1 MIIKP
6 LIQLRQT
13 VETTL
18 RGMTNISKPF
28 ITFFIETMEM
38 YLSVSKKINFTQM
51 ARFGRSC
58 ESRFRD
64 DVRLRYIYQGPKT
77 GKRGRPKQYDGDVDI
92 DSPDM
97 NVFRKAEV
105 SVDGECH
112 NLFWADVWAVGL
124 GRRARVVI
132 ADCPEPDK
140 KTQKRKVFFST
151 DLKLSAVSI
160 FKAYRSRSR
169 LSFATVM
176 PSR

>member
-18 RGMTNISKPF
+18 RGMTNIR
-28 ITFFIETMEM
+28 MEM
-38 YLSVSKKINFTQM
+38 YLSVNKKINFTQM

-64 DVRLRYIYQGPKT
+64 DVRLRYIYRGPKAH
-77 GKRGRPKQYDGDVDI
+77 KRGRPKLYDGDVDI

-105 SVDGECH
+105 SIDGECYT
-112 NLFWADVWAVGL
+112 LPG
-124 GRRARVVI
+124 
-132 ADCPEPDK
+132 
-140 KTQKRKVFFST
+140 QKQGGSGV
-151 DLKLSAVSI
+151 
-160 FKAYRSRSR
+160 R
-169 LSFATVM
+169 LQHVTGIGQHGEGHCGHE
-176 PSR
+176 RD

>member
-1 MIIKP
+1 MPPTGKP

-38 YLSVSKKINFTQM
+38 YLSISKKINFTQM

-64 DVRLRYIYQGPKT
+64 DVRLRYIYQGPKAH
-77 GKRGRPKQYDGDVDI
+77 KRGRPKLYDGDVDI

-105 SVDGECH
+105 NIAKAIAAMNGLNLSVGSIKTLMH
-112 NLFWADVWAVGL
+112 NASMLERF
-124 GRRARVVI
+124 R
-132 ADCPEPDK
+132 
-140 KTQKRKVFFST
+140 
-151 DLKLSAVSI
+151 
-160 FKAYRSRSR
+160 
-169 LSFATVM
+169 
-176 PSR
+176 